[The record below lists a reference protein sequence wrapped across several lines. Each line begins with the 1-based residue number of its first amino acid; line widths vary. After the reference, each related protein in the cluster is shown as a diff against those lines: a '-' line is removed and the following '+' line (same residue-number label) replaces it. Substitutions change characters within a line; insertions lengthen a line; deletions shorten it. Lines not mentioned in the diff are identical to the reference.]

1 MKDEQVY
8 IDQIQD
14 ALSKIESFMRGMT
27 REDFHKD
34 PKTQSAVIMQ
44 PMLIGEI
51 AKKISDQTK
60 ESIDLPW
67 KNIVGFRDMAIH
79 NYFSMDLDIVWNT
92 VQEDIPT
99 LKEKLLEK

>member
-14 ALSKIESFMRGMT
+14 ALSKIESFVREMT